1 MKYVCIIAI
10 FLFSITVV
18 AEVAV
23 AQELTKKER
32 KRLKKEQKKRLKEL
46 KSMNPADFQKK
57 EEEAK
62 EFAAK
67 ASELEGELSSAKS
80 QLDQKN
86 TEVNQLKDQVRRLQE
101 DLQRARSDASNA
113 QAQAQENVP
122 MASSDA
128 EYNQGLV
135 FRVQIGAYQN
145 QDLSNYDTSENFTEE
160 TTDDGTQR
168 YTLGNFRDYWEADKF
183 KKYLRVMGVKDAWI
197 VPYRDGGRVPIKDV
211 LEDLRSNQSSAAS
224 VN

>member
-1 MKYVCIIAI
+1 MKYVCIIAL
-10 FLFSITVV
+10 FLFSLTVV
-18 AEVAV
+18 SEVAV
-23 AQELTKKER
+23 AQELSKKER
-32 KRLKKEQKKRLKEL
+32 KRLKKEKKKRLKEL
-46 KSMNPADFQKK
+46 KSLSEADFQKQQD
-57 EEEAK
+57 EAK
-62 EFAAK
+62 EMAAK
-67 ASELEGELSSAKS
+67 ASELEGELSSMKS
-80 QLDQKN
+80 EIGQKDS
-86 TEVNQLKDQVRRLQE
+86 EVKQLKDQVRRLQE
-101 DLQRARSDASNA
+101 DLQQARTEASNA
-113 QAQAQENVP
+113 QVQENVP

-128 EYNQGLV
+128 AFNQGLV

-183 KKYLRVMGVKDAWI
+183 KKYLRAMGVKDAWI

-224 VN
+224 AN